1 MYRINCSGRGER
13 ISQGG
18 QVHNRVILGTGE
30 DARAFLEA
38 RMDVR
43 PIEAGQVLYEE
54 GEAFGEAIFPHLGVI
69 SIVAEMPDGR
79 SVEKASIGNEGFV
92 GFTYLM
98 GGAGAVGKAV
108 VQIPGYASFIS
119 FADLEVAMAEFSSVR
134 DAMLRYTRTLIVH
147 LMETVVCHGLHSAE
161 QRICSWLLHADDRM
175 LGRVFPLTQE
185 ALSRV
190 LGLRRAT
197 VSEVYSDLARA
208 GLISYSRGLVSIV
221 DKRGLRRRACPCYDR
236 TIAASRAGEGGQ
248 GEQRMGSGKG

>member
-1 MYRINCSGRGER
+1 M
-13 ISQGG
+13 
-18 QVHNRVILGTGE
+18 VT
-30 DARAFLEA
+30 
-38 RMDVR
+38 R
-43 PIEAGQVLYEE
+43 PIETGEVLYEE
-54 GEAFGEAIFPHLGVI
+54 GEAFREAIFPHLGVI
-69 SIVAEMPDGR
+69 SIVAEMSDGR
-79 SVEKASIGNEGFV
+79 SVEKASIGNEGFL

-119 FADLEVAMAEFSSVR
+119 FADLEAAMAEFSGLR
-134 DAMLRYTRTLIVH
+134 EAMLRYAKTLIVQ

-175 LGRVFPLTQE
+175 LGHAFPLTQE

-197 VSEVYSDLARA
+197 VSEVYSELARA

-221 DKRGLRRRACPCYDR
+221 DKRGLRRHACECYDR
-236 TIAASRAGEGGQ
+236 IAAASQAVEQGGHQ
-248 GEQRMGSGKG
+248 A